1 MNYIKNGHTQYGD
14 YKGEASLDFPGV
26 HPTLESL
33 AADIGVDI
41 HKNRPVGLEITYM
54 DSGSGKFN
62 CSIFTVE
69 NSKEQS
75 VTNVYFVTEIKF
87 EMEYV
92 KLLEYFKDL
101 FITLT
106 EPNDGTIRYE
116 IVKSRH
122 IDDTKTNE

>member
-1 MNYIKNGHTQYGD
+1 LT
-14 YKGEASLDFPGV
+14 
-26 HPTLESL
+26 
-33 AADIGVDI
+33 ADIGVDI

-62 CSIFTVE
+62 CPIFTVE

-75 VTNVYFVTEIKF
+75 ATNVYFVTEIKF